1 MELDELGKLEEK
13 VKNLVDSLKNYK
25 EENEKLKSELDHLV
39 KESSLNNEERTRIR
53 QKVATII
60 DLIDSIEK

>member
-53 QKVATII
+53 QKVATLI

>member
-13 VKNLVDSLKNYK
+13 VKNLVDSLKNFK

-53 QKVATII
+53 QKVSTII